1 MEIDK
6 LLESENIVDTNII
19 ESFDCRFMGTINTFE
34 YNINGH
40 TGKKAIVRKDIG
52 GANILPIDSK
62 GNILLETQYRF
73 PIRRLILETPAG
85 RTDMGE
91 AFDECAKRELRE
103 ETGHISEEIEWL
115 NVVYADPNFT
125 NEQIG
130 NFIAKN
136 IKLVGEQKLDT
147 DENVNVYKV
156 SLDVAKE
163 LIKRNAICE
172 ERTIISIA
180 QAILINKIEIK
191 EDYEKEK
198 NIEKIISIIK
208 KDEEKLKEI
217 ETGISYSYD
226 CEFGN
231 VTDYH
236 IVTSNN
242 QIAKRECMHL
252 KPINILIPV
261 SESKKIGIKIE
272 YMLAMDDNS
281 IELPRVECTNEELE
295 SLGNF
300 YTCVGYA
307 DSLCNIYILRNQ
319 KEDDEYIW
327 LSRDEILDLIR
338 QNKVK
343 NGVVLAALLKYLLFN

>member
-1 MEIDK
+1 MEIDN
-6 LLESENIVDTNII
+6 LLDAENIVDANII

-34 YNINGH
+34 YNINGE
-40 TGKKAIVRKDIG
+40 TGKKAVVRKDVG
-52 GANILPIDSK
+52 GANILPIDSE

-73 PIRRLILETPAG
+73 PIRKTILETPAG
-85 RTDMGE
+85 RTDEGE
-91 AFDECAKRELRE
+91 SFDECANRELRE
-103 ETGHISEEIEWL
+103 ETGYTSDEINWA
-115 NVVYADPNFT
+115 NVFYTDPNFS

-163 LIKRNAICE
+163 LIKRNIICE

-180 QAILINKIEIK
+180 QAILLNNIEVK
-191 EDYEKEK
+191 KDCDKEK
-198 NIEKIISIIK
+198 HIEEIISIIK

-231 VTDYH
+231 VADYH

-261 SESKKIGIKIE
+261 SENKKIGIKIE
-272 YMLAMDDNS
+272 YMLAMNDNS
-281 IELPRVECTNEELE
+281 IELPRVEKVEKLE

-327 LSRDEILDLIR
+327 LCRDEILDLIR

-343 NGVVLAALLKYLLFN
+343 NGVVLAVLLKYLLFN

>member
-1 MEIDK
+1 MNIDR
-6 LLESENIVDTNII
+6 LLDCENFVEANIV

-34 YNINGH
+34 YNINGEK
-40 TGKKAIVRKDIG
+40 GKKAIVRKDVG
-52 GANILPIDSK
+52 GANILPIDSE

-73 PIRRLILETPAG
+73 PLRKLILETPAG
-85 RTDMGE
+85 RTDEGE

-103 ETGHISEEIEWL
+103 ETGHTSEDIEWL
-115 NVVYADPNFT
+115 NVVYPDPNFT

-136 IKLVGEQKLDT
+136 IKLVGGQILDT

-163 LIKRNAICE
+163 LIRRNIICE
-172 ERTIISIA
+172 ERTVSAIA
-180 QAILINKIEIK
+180 QAILINRIECKEDSTKDEKIEEIM
-191 EDYEKEK
+191 D
-198 NIEKIISIIK
+198 IMK
-208 KDEEKLKEI
+208 KDEEKLKET
-217 ETGISYSYD
+217 ETGVSYTYD

-236 IVTSNN
+236 IITSNK
-242 QIAKRECMHL
+242 QVAKRECMHL
-252 KPINILIPV
+252 EPINVVVPI
-261 SESKKIGIKIE
+261 SEEQKIGVKIK

-281 IELPRVECTNEELE
+281 IELPKVETVNDELE
-295 SLGNF
+295 SLGNI

-319 KEDDEYIW
+319 KETDEYIW
-327 LSRDEILDLIR
+327 LSRDETLDLIR
-338 QNKVK
+338 QNKIK
-343 NGVVLAALLKYLLFN
+343 NGVVLAVLLKYLLLN